1 MEFDHCTGRKFS
13 LKESVEVVQDKPMIA
28 IIDYKAGNLK
38 SVERALKKLG
48 FPCRISQRAEEISNC
63 ERIIFPGVGA
73 AGKAMADLGHLG
85 LDEVLR
91 HEFKSHKPILGI
103 CLGVQIILEASEE
116 NNAQCLGLIPGD
128 AKPFPRPIFSE
139 ENERLKIPHMG
150 WNGVN
155 LHKRHPVLEGITT
168 SDEFYFVHAYYPLPT
183 SDECVVGTT
192 NYGIE
197 FPSIIGYENLIA
209 VQFHPEKS
217 GRAGLRILRNF
228 CTWDGG
234 YAE

>member
-1 MEFDHCTGRKFS
+1 
-13 LKESVEVVQDKPMIA
+13 MIA

-48 FPCRISQRAEEISNC
+48 FPCRVTQHREQILNS

-91 HEFKSHKPILGI
+91 HEFKAHKPILGI
-103 CLGVQIILEASEE
+103 CLGVQIILERSEE
-116 NNAQCLGLIPGD
+116 NDVQCLGIIKGD
-128 AKPFPRPIFSE
+128 VKLFPRSLFSE

-150 WNGVN
+150 WNRVH
-155 LHKRHPVLEGITT
+155 LHKKHSVLQGITPA
-168 SDEFYFVHAYYPLPT
+168 DEFYFVHAYYPLPAL
-183 SDECVVGTT
+183 DGYVVGTT
-192 NYGIE
+192 SYGIE

-209 VQFHPEKS
+209 MQFHPEKS
-217 GRAGLRILRNF
+217 GKAGLRILRNF
-228 CTWDGG
+228 CTWDGD
-234 YAE
+234 YVE